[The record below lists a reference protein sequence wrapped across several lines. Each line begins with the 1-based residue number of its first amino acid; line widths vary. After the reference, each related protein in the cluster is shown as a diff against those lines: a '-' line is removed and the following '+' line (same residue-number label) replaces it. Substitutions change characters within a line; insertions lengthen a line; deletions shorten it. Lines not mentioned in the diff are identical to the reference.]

1 MMELYEA
8 HVVLIQATMTGLLL
22 ALSIQVPMRMG
33 VFSFAG
39 VGAYGIGAYTAGILV
54 LNFHGT
60 VLPAIA
66 SAGLLAGVTCLLL
79 GLLVYRL
86 AGLYLAMATVAF
98 DLIIGVVALNGGD
111 LTGGATGL
119 YGVLTNFTMGHL
131 YVVVLAALVAVAFTE
146 RGRTGRRVSVV
157 RDDPDLALALG
168 INLRRYRLTAFAA
181 SGVLGGVAGATNI
194 LARTTISPVDIDF
207 HLIVLALTMIIVGGA
222 RSWKGA
228 VMGAV
233 IFTWLPELLASV
245 GRWQEVVYGVIV
257 AAAAVLAPGGLY
269 GLITDGAYRYR
280 RRGDA
285 RSQPTV
291 DQDSPA
297 ASGLPEA
304 ELFEELARD
313 TAGGRS

>member
-8 HVVLIQATMTGLLL
+8 NVVLIQATLTGLLL

-39 VGAYGIGAYTAGILV
+39 VGAYGIGAYTAGSLV
-54 LNFHGT
+54 LSGSGGAMG
-60 VLPAIA
+60 AIA
-66 SAGLLAGVTCLLL
+66 LAGALAGVVCLVV

-86 AGLYLAMATVAF
+86 SGLYLAMATVAF
-98 DLIIGVVALNGGD
+98 DLIIAVVALNGGE

-131 YVVVLAALVAVAFTE
+131 YLIALLALVAVGVTE
-146 RGRTGRRVSVV
+146 QGRMGRRINAV

-181 SGVLGGVAGATNI
+181 SGVLGGVAGATNV

-233 IFTWLPELLASV
+233 IFTWLPELLAPV

-257 AAAAVLAPGGLY
+257 ATAAVLAPGGLY
-269 GLITDGAYRYR
+269 GLITDAMYRYR
-280 RRGDA
+280 RR
-285 RSQPTV
+285 RH
-291 DQDSPA
+291 A
-297 ASGLPEA
+297 APEPSADEASWA
-304 ELFEELARD
+304 EEAAPESAIFEELARD